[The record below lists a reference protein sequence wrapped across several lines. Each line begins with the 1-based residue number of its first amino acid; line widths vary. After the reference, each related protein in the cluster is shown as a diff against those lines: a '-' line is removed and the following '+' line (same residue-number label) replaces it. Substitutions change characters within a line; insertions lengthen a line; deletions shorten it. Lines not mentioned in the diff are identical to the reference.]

1 MNHKRKFEVE
11 KSRFPDRWWCLSNPR
26 VHVCYWIYLLFLLH
40 FNQVSITICSA
51 EWTCL
56 YEAEVMLCIHGKH
69 YKSDLNGI
77 IFVSS
82 HIFLV
87 LIQAVTFFL
96 KIIGFSEQNFI
107 LIIFESIQIFW
118 RIRFTWLHIGQILF
132 LTQTNIEKTAWSH
145 SNTLFRKYHIW

>member
-1 MNHKRKFEVE
+1 MDGILHFSNLNPKMIWTTTYHHLTKT
-11 KSRFPDRWWCLSNPR
+11 KSSEPKNYTWYF

-56 YEAEVMLCIHGKH
+56 YVAEVILCIHGKH

-82 HIFLV
+82 HTFHV
-87 LIQAVTFFL
+87 LIQAVTFIL

-118 RIRFTWLHIGQILF
+118 RMRFTWLHIGQILF
-132 LTQTNIEKTAWSH
+132 LVLN
-145 SNTLFRKYHIW
+145 Y